1 MGELLL
7 KVTQYEVRGL
17 WMGLFGGIL
26 WGVNTV
32 IIGIILSRSIFAN
45 YIFIAPLISTFL
57 HDAFSCMWMM
67 FHTLLFKRTFQFK
80 QSLKSKSGKVV
91 MIAAI
96 LGGPIGMTG
105 FMLAIYYIGPSYTA
119 IISSMYP
126 AVGSLLSFLFLK
138 EKVTYKSIIGLS
150 IAIIATVFLGITSQ
164 EEPQNLIYG
173 LSFALLCVL
182 GWGSESVVSAYGMKN
197 DVLPSIALQIR
208 QTVSALVYGLLII
221 PIIGGIPLVKLVL
234 QDFTIILFAITAL
247 AGTASYL
254 FYYTSINRVGPIKAM
269 GLNISYSAW
278 AVLFSLLL
286 GFEAGGKEFLLALLI
301 ITGSILTTNNP
312 KEFFSMITFKRG
324 VQL

>member
-1 MGELLL
+1 M
-7 KVTQYEVRGL
+7 KITQYEVRGL
-17 WMGLFGGIL
+17 WLGLLGGIL
-26 WGVNTV
+26 WAVNTV
-32 IIGIILSRSIFAN
+32 IIGVILSRSIFVD

-57 HDAFSCMWMM
+57 HDALSSLWMM
-67 FHTLLFKRTFQFK
+67 IHTFLYKRTGQLK
-80 QSLKSKSGKVV
+80 QSLKSRSGKII
-91 MIAAI
+91 MIAAL

-105 FMLAIYYIGPSYTA
+105 FMLSVYYIGPSYTA

-126 AVGSLLSFLFLK
+126 AVGALLSYLFLK
-138 EKVTYKSIIGLS
+138 EKVTYKNIIGLS
-150 IAIIATVFLGITSQ
+150 LAIVATIFLGITSQ

-173 LSFALLCVL
+173 LVFALLCVL
-182 GWGSESVVSAYGMKN
+182 GWGTESVISAYGMKN

-208 QTVSALVYGLLII
+208 QTVSAVIYGLLII
-221 PIIGGIPLVKLVL
+221 PIIGGFPLVKIVL
-234 QDFTIILFAITAL
+234 QDVTIILFAITAL

-286 GFEAGGKEFLLALLI
+286 GFEAGVKEFILALLI

-312 KEFFSMITFKRG
+312 KEFFTMISFKKG
-324 VQL
+324 AQL

>member
-1 MGELLL
+1 MTE
-7 KVTQYEVRGL
+7 YEKKGL
-17 WMGLFGGIL
+17 WIGLFGGIL

-32 IIGIILSRSIFAN
+32 IIGIILSRSIFAD

-57 HDAFSCMWMM
+57 HDTFSSIWMM
-67 FHTLLFKRTFQFK
+67 FHTFLFKQTHQLK
-80 QSLKSKSGKVV
+80 QSLKSRSGKVV
-91 MIAAI
+91 MVAAL
-96 LGGPIGMTG
+96 LGGPIGMSG
-105 FMLAIYYIGPSYTA
+105 FMLSINFIGPSYTA

-138 EKVTYKSIIGLS
+138 EKVTKKNIIGLS
-150 IAIIATVFLGITSQ
+150 LAIIATVFLGLTAQ
-164 EEPQNLIYG
+164 EEPQNLIFG
-173 LSFALLCVL
+173 LSCALLCVV
-182 GWGSESVVSAYGMKN
+182 GWGSESVISAYGMKN

-208 QTVSALVYGLLII
+208 QTVSAVVYGLLII

-234 QDFTIILFAITAL
+234 QDFTIILFALTAL

-278 AVLFSLLL
+278 AVLFGILL
-286 GFEAGGKEFLLALLI
+286 GFEAGVKELLLAFLI

-312 KEFFSMITFKRG
+312 KEFFTIITFKRG
-324 VQL
+324 VKR